1 MGVIIINPYSQ
12 ISGASPSPPSGLYS
26 EDNVGNGTSNFGDS
40 KVTLTDSIYGVQ
52 HDRALDGKP
61 IEVRAGFTST
71 FEFNGQMT
79 GTATS
84 ISWTVNTIDNFAG
97 LVTGITPNTGT
108 AINFAPVFSINPSGN
123 PGDMAIFEVDFTAVN
138 SAGSGNVVFDV
149 VLILP

>member
-1 MGVIIINPYSQ
+1 
-12 ISGASPSPPSGLYS
+12 
-26 EDNVGNGTSNFGDS
+26 
-40 KVTLTDSIYGVQ
+40 
-52 HDRALDGKP
+52 
-61 IEVRAGFTST
+61 
-71 FEFNGQMT
+71 MT

-84 ISWTVNTIDNFAG
+84 ISLIVNTIDNFAG

-138 SAGSGNVVFDV
+138 SAGCGNVVFDV